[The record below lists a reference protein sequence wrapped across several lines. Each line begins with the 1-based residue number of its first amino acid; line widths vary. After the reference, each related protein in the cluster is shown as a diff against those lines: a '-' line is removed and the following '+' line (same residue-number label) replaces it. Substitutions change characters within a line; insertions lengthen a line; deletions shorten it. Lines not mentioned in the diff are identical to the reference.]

1 MKQNPII
8 DHLLSELK
16 PIANPQ
22 PRIILWLKLLLMSL
36 LSSLV
41 FIGLKHFRSDF
52 FVLLRDPAFI
62 AELAVLIQM
71 TLFGFAWALQSA
83 IPGFDEKPRRFLF
96 ILIGLAAL
104 AAGLLFGFEQASSQ
118 PLNVKI
124 FAKGSVCL
132 VMIFANS
139 LGSIILGLRLLRK
152 GACTKPR
159 VSSFVLLSAAAAL
172 AIATQH
178 LICPDQNSLHLLV
191 WHLGALPLCAL
202 AAWFLGPRLLAW

>member
-52 FVLLRDPAFI
+52 FELLRDPAFI

-71 TLFGFAWALQSA
+71 TLFGFAWA
-83 IPGFDEKPRRFLF
+83 
-96 ILIGLAAL
+96 
-104 AAGLLFGFEQASSQ
+104 
-118 PLNVKI
+118 
-124 FAKGSVCL
+124 
-132 VMIFANS
+132 
-139 LGSIILGLRLLRK
+139 
-152 GACTKPR
+152 
-159 VSSFVLLSAAAAL
+159 
-172 AIATQH
+172 
-178 LICPDQNSLHLLV
+178 
-191 WHLGALPLCAL
+191 
-202 AAWFLGPRLLAW
+202 